1 METSKIEQLEKQLAE
16 HKIKLAAFESELQ
29 KAKEVQKEKG
39 YAWEECF
46 SGIGFALSGLSQI
59 NHYENKLDNNFENKN
74 VAATQRV
81 IKSNLAACMLSH
93 IIEAINKDFEG
104 DSSLAIV
111 YNKEDGDFYYSD
123 NYEWCLPKIRSL
135 KGFHALVKYQTP
147 LLKQYFG
154 IE

>member
-46 SGIGFALSGLSQI
+46 SGVGFCVTSRSNISRHNDLSGD
-59 NHYENKLDNNFENKN
+59 KDNAN
-74 VAATQRV
+74 VAATEKV
-81 IKSNLAACMLSH
+81 CLSHLASCQLSH

-111 YNKEDGDFYYSD
+111 YDKEGGDFYYSD